1 MDARNKFLESY
12 KKKAQEQDP
21 NAHVGDSLAESV
33 NEGKKGESQGEEVSL
48 KFDQKPGFVK
58 PEQKPMTP
66 APKSSKKFKRY
77 ISISLGVV
85 ILLAIII
92 GTVLLFNRGVE
103 AIDLVGWTENDA
115 QLWAREKGINL
126 QVEKEYSDEVEAG
139 KIISQSVTKGT
150 RIKKGE
156 FMQVLVSLGHDLSVT
171 LPLPDLMSMTKEEIE
186 AWAAENFMAKVRIT
200 AEHSLDVPV
209 GGVIRYEINDDTV
222 VDEVSRNTPI
232 YVIVSKG
239 PEDEEG
245 LTVTIPN
252 FKEMALADSYLFA
265 DENGILLIVEEEYD
279 DYVPQGSII
288 SQSIKAEEKVAK
300 GTEITLLVSKGK
312 MITIPDF
319 SGYSKERATAV
330 AGGLGIPITIRERY
344 SSAPADTFI
353 SQSIKGGS
361 EYNEGD
367 ILELVYSIDN
377 KVVLSSFVGQTR
389 DAMEAWAKELNDQGA
404 SISIK
409 VTNTK
414 SNSPKGTILYQDKSN
429 TVVGI
434 KTTIN
439 ITVSQGKVIYVPDF
453 VAPAG
458 SGYDLAITREKA
470 IAMCEELN
478 IIPIFKEASKQG
490 RLPGEVW
497 SQSIEAGKEITEG
510 STITLKYVPANV
522 KVTIPDFKG
531 KTQEEILAEG
541 HNKNFF
547 IRFEEGTEFVE
558 GYEGKVISQS
568 PKASTKA
575 AAGSTITLTIGPAGM
590 PDMPGDPESP
600 DFD

>member
-222 VDEVSRNTPI
+222 VDEVSNGLAI
-232 YVIVSKG
+232 KG
-239 PEDEEG
+239 PTAIMNTEAMAVRVIQTPMERESFSRSFAPKYWA
-245 LTVTIPN
+245 TIIP
-252 FKEMALADSYLFA
+252 AP
-265 DENGILLIVEEEYD
+265 VE
-279 DYVPQGSII
+279 
-288 SQSIKAEEKVAK
+288 
-300 GTEITLLVSKGK
+300 
-312 MITIPDF
+312 
-319 SGYSKERATAV
+319 
-330 AGGLGIPITIRERY
+330 IPINNTI
-344 SSAPADTFI
+344 
-353 SQSIKGGS
+353 K
-361 EYNEGD
+361 
-367 ILELVYSIDN
+367 
-377 KVVLSSFVGQTR
+377 
-389 DAMEAWAKELNDQGA
+389 
-404 SISIK
+404 
-409 VTNTK
+409 
-414 SNSPKGTILYQDKSN
+414 
-429 TVVGI
+429 
-434 KTTIN
+434 
-439 ITVSQGKVIYVPDF
+439 
-453 VAPAG
+453 
-458 SGYDLAITREKA
+458 
-470 IAMCEELN
+470 
-478 IIPIFKEASKQG
+478 
-490 RLPGEVW
+490 
-497 SQSIEAGKEITEG
+497 
-510 STITLKYVPANV
+510 
-522 KVTIPDFKG
+522 
-531 KTQEEILAEG
+531 
-541 HNKNFF
+541 
-547 IRFEEGTEFVE
+547 RF
-558 GYEGKVISQS
+558 S
-568 PKASTKA
+568 
-575 AAGSTITLTIGPAGM
+575 IGPALPTAARALSPIYFPTIM
-590 PDMPGDPESP
+590 ESAVL
-600 DFD
+600 